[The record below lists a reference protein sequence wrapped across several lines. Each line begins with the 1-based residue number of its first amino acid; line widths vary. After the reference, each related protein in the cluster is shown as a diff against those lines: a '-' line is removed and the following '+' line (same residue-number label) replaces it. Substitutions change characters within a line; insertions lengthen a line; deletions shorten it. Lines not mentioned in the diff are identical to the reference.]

1 MQTGTTLRPRN
12 NLGYVA
18 LGVLALA
25 LLTLSFVSLLD
36 LRTTKTAPASVAT
49 TPKQGIAY
57 FEFGSD
63 ADTLWLADPAKPS
76 KREKIMVAPHA
87 VDFGVIPSLAP
98 GGARFAYTALSPE
111 MKAPSVDAPAELWLA
126 SLDGGKPVRIARGVD
141 LLVAPVWSRDGGS
154 VVVRRSGGS
163 AYELLR
169 VDVASGVMTTVVTS
183 GEAVFPLAYAADGGL
198 LYVQLT
204 QQTGST
210 LMAADAAGKTRV
222 VAALSEGLTRDW
234 VLSPAGDKLAYLEM
248 TLTTE
253 RMASRARVLDLAT
266 GAITP
271 AGDENADAFRPVWR
285 KDGTLV
291 VGRLAAGEKSG
302 GMVAG
307 GTALAGPKRGFDVPL
322 AAGSNAASTGSG
334 QAYIAQSFDGSS
346 VRDPGASVL
355 TLVAPSGE
363 HVTIATG
370 EVTFLGWIEP

>member
-25 LLTLSFVSLLD
+25 MLTLSFVSLLD
-36 LRTTKTAPASVAT
+36 LRTSKTAPASVT
-49 TPKQGIAY
+49 TASKQGIAY
-57 FEFGSD
+57 FEFASD

-87 VDFGVIPSLAP
+87 VDFGVVPSLAP

-111 MKAPSVDAPAELWLA
+111 TKAPSVDAPADLWLA
-126 SLDGGKPVRIARGVD
+126 SLSGGKPVRIAQGID
-141 LLVAPVWSRDGGS
+141 LLVVPVWSPDESS
-154 VVVRRSGGS
+154 VVVRRSGMRS

-169 VDVASGVMTTVVTS
+169 VDIASGAMTTLVTS
-183 GEAVFPLAYAADGGL
+183 VEAVFPLAYAPDGGL

-204 QQTGST
+204 QTGST
-210 LMAADAAGKTRV
+210 LMAADAAGKTQT
-222 VAALSEGLTRDW
+222 VAMLSDGLTRDW
-234 VLSPAGDKLAYLEM
+234 ALSPAGDKLAYLEM

-266 GAITP
+266 GAIAP
-271 AGDENADAFRPVWR
+271 VGDENADAFRPVWK
-285 KDGTLV
+285 KDGSLV
-291 VGRLAAGEKSG
+291 VGRLAAGEKSA
-302 GMVAG
+302 GMLAG
-307 GTALAGPKRGFDVPL
+307 GSLLAGPKRGFDVPL

-346 VRDPGASVL
+346 VRDPGTSVL